1 MAFGVAS
8 GLPGVA
14 SPDQVFPA
22 PTAGVAMVAA
32 AAAALALTP
41 AASSHLLR
49 FFAGLSSGAVT
60 AVVPLA
66 ASSFFFCSICFMI
79 CASSLSN
86 PCAIMMSRYDR
97 AGVLSENASPR
108 SGEITR
114 FWRARAW

>member
-41 AASSHLLR
+41 AASSHLKVLDVCGVFVRVFYMCVCVCVCRCLIRTTTRRGLR
-49 FFAGLSSGAVT
+49 
-60 AVVPLA
+60 
-66 ASSFFFCSICFMI
+66 
-79 CASSLSN
+79 
-86 PCAIMMSRYDR
+86 
-97 AGVLSENASPR
+97 
-108 SGEITR
+108 
-114 FWRARAW
+114 